1 MPKYLLFFILATS
14 LFTACNDD
22 ITPPKQEEVHRNYGS
37 GKCSINVTTDW
48 ITFADTKPFVD
59 VEIKN
64 EDSDTICEKV
74 KLVVTTDTKEA
85 STTISDSVIVPL
97 SNTAKK
103 RISFDATPGFYHCQ
117 VIVEDSV
124 VFEKN
129 LGYEPTKIIP
139 ENDIP
144 DDFDAFWAA
153 TIAEVNEMPLHFE
166 LTPIDSLS
174 SASHIVYRISFQ
186 STPDLT
192 SNGAPVVVGGYLTR
206 PVGKGKFPA
215 TINPQGLGTGGEEPW
230 NCDLEGF
237 CRLELYARGQFFHF
251 ANPYTDWITF
261 GIKNKDTYY
270 YKKAVSDVLM
280 GLRVLKS
287 LDFVDAD
294 HLFAFGGSQ
303 GGALSIAAA
312 AFDHSVK
319 AIGVAIPFLGDYPI
333 SAKIVNWPAQYLIDT
348 GMKQGLTQD
357 ETLQLLSYFDAKNWA
372 TRVTCPVV
380 FEFSLQDYICPPRTT
395 MAIYNN
401 LIHAPYKSYKFNPL
415 NQHSAS
421 GHFMSDCEALFRSCL
436 K

>member
-1 MPKYLLFFILATS
+1 MKRYSVHFILFAI
-14 LFTACNDD
+14 LFASCNDD
-22 ITPPKQEEVHRNYGS
+22 ITPPSQEDVHRHYAP
-37 GKCSINVTTDW
+37 GKCSIGVSTDW

-85 STTISDSVIVPL
+85 YTTISDSVIVPL

-103 RISFDATPGFYHCQ
+103 RISFNATPGFYHCQ

-124 VFEKN
+124 VFEN
-129 LGYEPTKIIP
+129 NMGYEPTKIIP

-153 TIAEVNEMPLHFE
+153 TIAEVNDMPLYFE
-166 LTPIDSLS
+166 LIPIDSLS
-174 SASHIVYRISFQ
+174 TAKHTMYRINFA
-186 STPDLT
+186 STPDLS
-192 SNGAPVVVGGYLTR
+192 SNGTPVVVGGYLSK
-206 PVGKGKFPA
+206 PVGEGKFPA
-215 TINPQGLGTGGEEPW
+215 IINPQGLGTGGEAPGPYET
-230 NCDLEGF
+230 DGF
-237 CRLELYARGQFFHF
+237 CRFELYARGQFVHYD
-251 ANPYTDWITF
+251 NPYNDWITF
-261 GIKNKDTYY
+261 GIKSKDTYY

-294 HLFAFGGSQ
+294 HIFACGGSQ

-312 AFDHSVK
+312 AFDPSVK
-319 AIGVAIPFLGDYPI
+319 AIAAAIPFLGDYPV
-333 SAKIVNWPAQYLIDT
+333 SAKISEWPAQYLINT
-348 GMKQGLTQD
+348 GMSQGLSQT
-357 ETLQLLSYFDAKNWA
+357 ETLKLLSYFDSKNWA

-380 FEFSLQDYICPPRTT
+380 FEFSLQDPVCPPRTT

-401 LIHAPYKSYKFNPL
+401 FTHVPYKTYSFNPL
-415 NQHSAS
+415 KAHSAS
-421 GHFMSDCEALFRSCL
+421 AHFKSDYEAMFRSCL